1 MNRTAIRILNAGL
14 LVLCCFLA
22 ARVVAAVGG
31 ELLAPPAAEA
41 RVTPRAPVAAEHSW
55 ADRQVILDR
64 NFFNA
69 STRQS
74 AAPPPPENESLEQTK
89 LPLRLLGT
97 AAAGHPSQ
105 SRAAVEDLET
115 RTHRVVAVGDVLK
128 EQAEVV
134 RIERRRIVLQNGPR
148 REELALG
155 DEDGAGAVPAAARG
169 RARAARVAPPAARPV
184 PLRADVQ
191 RLGENRFALPRAD
204 VEQAANNP
212 AALFSQARI
221 LPKYEEGSMVGV
233 QLNAI
238 KPGSLFEQ
246 IGIQN
251 GDTIT
256 SVNGIEVTGQQESAE
271 VLRELAE
278 ANEFDVTVAG
288 PDGQVRQLHY
298 VVR

>member
-41 RVTPRAPVAAEHSW
+41 RAKPRAVAAAQHSW
-55 ADRQVILDR
+55 EDRQVILDR

-69 STRQS
+69 STRLS
-74 AAPPPPENESLEQTK
+74 AEPPPPESEALEQTK

-128 EQAEVV
+128 ERAEVV
-134 RIERRRIVLQNGPR
+134 RIERGRIVLQNGER
-148 REELALG
+148 REELALSE
-155 DEDGAGAVPAAARG
+155 EDGAAVPAGTRG
-169 RARAARVAPPAARPV
+169 RPRTARATPPGTRPA

-204 VEQAANNP
+204 VEQAASNP

-221 LPKYEEGSMVGV
+221 LPKYEEGAMVGV

-278 ANEFDVTVAG
+278 ATEFDVKVAG
-288 PDGQVRQLHY
+288 PDGEVRQLHY